1 MITKLHAQGGRTY
14 AVAATAII
22 STTFLALVYIIAITI
37 AVPVSGGE
45 LNAEFFSWLAIPI
58 AGIAGVGTAMQ
69 VPKAAQ
75 RWKAGNPDDT
85 ERG

>member
-1 MITKLHAQGGRTY
+1 MITKFHKSGGRTY
-14 AVAATAII
+14 AVAAFSIGATVLL
-22 STTFLALVYIIAITI
+22 SLVYIIVIAI
-37 AVPVSGGE
+37 AVPRGE
-45 LNAEFFSWLAIPI
+45 LVPEFFTWLSIPI

-75 RWKAGNPDDT
+75 RWKAGNPEDT

>member
-1 MITKLHAQGGRTY
+1 MITKFHAQGGRTY
-14 AVAATAII
+14 AVAAFSIAC
-22 STTFLALVYIIAITI
+22 TTFLTFVYILVISIAMR
-37 AVPVSGGE
+37 GE
-45 LNAEFFSWLAIPI
+45 LVPEFFTWLAIPI

-75 RWKAGNPDDT
+75 RWKAGNPEDT

>member
-1 MITKLHAQGGRTY
+1 MITKFHAQGGRTY
-14 AVAATAII
+14 AVAASAIL
-22 STTFLALVYIIAITI
+22 STTFLTLVYIIVIAI
-37 AVPVSGGE
+37 AVPRGD
-45 LNAEFFSWLAIPI
+45 LTPEFFTWLSIPI

-75 RWKAGNPDDT
+75 RWKAGNPEDV